1 MDERPGECPRP
12 FAVEGDLP
20 MKKRRSQRML
30 LAVIVLLCV
39 ALAAIAGVVLFK
51 QYEYGVSELYYESLR
66 TGRMGG

>member
-1 MDERPGECPRP
+1 
-12 FAVEGDLP
+12 
-20 MKKRRSQRML
+20 MKIKKPPVVVRVL
-30 LAVIVLLCV
+30 LGIVSVLLCV